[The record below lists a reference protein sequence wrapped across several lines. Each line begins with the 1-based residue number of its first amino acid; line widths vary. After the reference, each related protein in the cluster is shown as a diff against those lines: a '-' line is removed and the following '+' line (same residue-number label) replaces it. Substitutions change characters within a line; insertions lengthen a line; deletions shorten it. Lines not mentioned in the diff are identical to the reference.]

1 MPKKILRRIL
11 PNQESIR
18 KIEVSRRF
26 TSRLDL
32 PEIWVIQR
40 EKIALGLAIGVC
52 CGMIPG
58 PLQMIS
64 AIGLTLYLRVNLPM
78 ALIGTFLTNPLTIV
92 PIYMLAYAIGQSAL
106 GSTDWRQLPEMPVT
120 DWTSPAVAMETWISW
135 LGGLGMPWLIGM
147 LLLAAAFSAL
157 AYCAVQLIWRVHQHL
172 TMNRRRSQRLQR
184 RASLRRNLRDNS
196 ITHRHPN

>member
-1 MPKKILRRIL
+1 MPKKFLRRIL
-11 PNQESIR
+11 PNQESIQ
-18 KIEVSRRF
+18 KFEVSRRF

-32 PEIWVIQR
+32 PEIWLIQR
-40 EKIALGLAIGVC
+40 EKIAVGLAIGVF

-64 AIGLTLYLRVNLPM
+64 AIALTLYLRVNLPM

-184 RASLRRNLRDNS
+184 QASLRQNLRDNPA
-196 ITHRHPN
+196 IHRHSN